1 MLRKSYLASF
11 LLALS
16 ATLLAQQ
23 NQTATLQEKPA
34 TSDSVQ
40 ATVTH
45 VSGDIRAGEW
55 FEFTVKLDPAPN
67 FAGGGVVFT
76 IVGPSHGESIQ
87 TGCEELQPQGLYR
100 CRARIPVTASGGI
113 WRLDS
118 LFFTEGALFSK
129 LSFEPV
135 TFRVIPNTGLILPTS
150 AQVTVNLNQ
159 IQLLRREAGHVRE
172 RIQQLKSAVSENA
185 RTNHDAAISSLL
197 EQNLKES
204 VNALTATQVEFS
216 KLTTSEAQRPNT
228 QIFFDDLRKTY
239 EEALSHL
246 GRSAPALKGEGHLV
260 RVSGGKKTAAEPF
273 LSLTLR
279 PMEQNELAYEV
290 VADQGSLTF
299 DLEVDSTP
307 EGAAVTF
314 NRKGDPP
321 RGNPELT
328 RSTIRSLAYAI
339 WIVHFDKPGYKMEE
353 REHDPFREPNH
364 VVHVDLQK

>member
-1 MLRKSYLASF
+1 MPRTPYLASF

-23 NQTATLQEKPA
+23 SQTVTLQERLT

-45 VSGDIRAGEW
+45 VSADIKAGEG

-67 FAGGGVVFT
+67 FAGGGVGFT
-76 IVGPSHGESIQ
+76 IVGPSHGERIG
-87 TGCEELQPQGLYR
+87 TGCEELQPRGLYH
-100 CRARIPVTASGGI
+100 CRVRIPVTASGGI

-150 AQVTVNLNQ
+150 AEVTVNLNQ

-172 RIQQLKSAVSENA
+172 RIQQLKSTVSENA
-185 RTNHDAAISSLL
+185 RTNHDAAISRLL
-197 EQNLKES
+197 EQNLTES

-228 QIFFDDLRKTY
+228 QIFFDDLRRTY
-239 EEALSHL
+239 EDALSHL
-246 GRSAPALKGEGHLV
+246 GRSASALEEEGHLV
-260 RVSGGKKTAAEPF
+260 RVSGGKKAGVAPF
-273 LSLTLR
+273 LALTLR
-279 PMEQNELAYEV
+279 PMEQNELAYKV
-290 VADQGSLTF
+290 VADEGSLTF

-307 EGAAVTF
+307 AGAAVSY
-314 NRKGDPP
+314 NR
-321 RGNPELT
+321 RG
-328 RSTIRSLAYAI
+328 
-339 WIVHFDKPGYKMEE
+339 
-353 REHDPFREPNH
+353 
-364 VVHVDLQK
+364 